1 MPSDLK
7 LPSCTCNL
15 TAPQGQ
21 TLQLL
26 VFDERN
32 EASRDLVR
40 AHSVHTIHEMEDDW
54 SHGDVS
60 QRRSD
65 SSRDDES
72 VEALLHTLQWGHFLV
87 ETWHGIET

>member
-1 MPSDLK
+1 MLSDLR
-7 LPSCTCNL
+7 LPSCTCNP
-15 TAPQGQ
+15 TARQEQ

-32 EASRDLVR
+32 EASHDLVH
-40 AHSVHTIHEMEDDW
+40 AHNVHTIHEMEDDW
-54 SHGDVS
+54 SHDDVS

-72 VEALLHTLQWGHFLV
+72 VEALLHHSPM
-87 ETWHGIET
+87 EDIS